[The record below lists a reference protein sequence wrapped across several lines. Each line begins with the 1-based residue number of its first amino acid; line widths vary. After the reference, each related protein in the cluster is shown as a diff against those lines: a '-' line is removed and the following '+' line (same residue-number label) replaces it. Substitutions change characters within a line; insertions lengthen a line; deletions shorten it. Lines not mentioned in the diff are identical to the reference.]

1 MGHLEQMETKVCSHS
16 LEIHAS
22 WMAPTT
28 HPTQHVN
35 ITLTKVPLTL
45 LAFISHIPFVVHL
58 TQHITK
64 LLTKVLTSIRG
75 FNFSRDIQVYPCIK
89 LIVGTCLGSSALA

>member
-1 MGHLEQMETKVCSHS
+1 VCSHS

-45 LAFISHIPFVVHL
+45 LAFISHTPFIVHL

-64 LLTKVLTSIRG
+64 LLTKVLTCIRG
-75 FNFSRDIQVYPCIK
+75 FNFSRDIHGLSMHYVDSRHLFGK
-89 LIVGTCLGSSALA
+89 FSLGVGLKFACLE